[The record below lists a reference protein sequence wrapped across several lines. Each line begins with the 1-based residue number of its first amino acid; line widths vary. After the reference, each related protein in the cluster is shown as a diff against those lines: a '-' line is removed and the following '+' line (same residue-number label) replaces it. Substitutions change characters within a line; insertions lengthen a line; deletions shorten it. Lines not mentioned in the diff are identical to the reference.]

1 MVIELNTPKVMSHTT
16 EYRQEWQSVHG
27 LFIYQ
32 KHGTRESLE
41 IIVITII
48 SCVQHHNTSPF
59 KNPRLLLYCIQRDTR
74 CRLRSWQPVKVPS
87 RKLLTAGDDSCFNS

>member
-1 MVIELNTPKVMSHTT
+1 MVYLYATK
-16 EYRQEWQSVHG
+16 YGAR
-27 LFIYQ
+27 
-32 KHGTRESLE
+32 KSLE

-59 KNPRLLLYCIQRDTR
+59 KNPQLLLYCIQRDTR